1 MLPIERL
8 RFDFDRERDFED
20 LIWSLIQPLEAPGD
34 PVPKSASSG
43 KRRIAAMSWQLA
55 RGTRGVPPPRTQPLI
70 TSSAT

>member
-34 PVPKSASSG
+34 PVPKSA
-43 KRRIAAMSWQLA
+43 
-55 RGTRGVPPPRTQPLI
+55 PPREASDRRDVLAIGEGDKFVSHRPAGPQ
-70 TSSAT
+70 